1 MKKTFRFLA
10 LGVMLIAGA
19 LSSFAGTR
27 PTDGPADG
35 DYVGSNVSGGV
46 VNYVVTGWD
55 ATNDAYTVQIDG
67 LDYDGLNPADGEKI
81 TSLTIKTSFSQ
92 KWKTYKY
99 NFYVE
104 KIIDTDATQKKAFY
118 AMTQLTSLTFESDET
133 AVKASDFTFSVG
145 AYSFYGCT
153 KLATLTLPD
162 NVNKIGARAFQ
173 NTAITD
179 FVIPA
184 KCTEIG
190 ANAFYNTQHLAT
202 VSVSTAGNAVMTK
215 IGKQVFGNSS
225 VHHLNLSNATALTT
239 IDDEAFMY
247 ELSDVNY
254 QLQTVTLPDPVAPA
268 TVSNFTTIGTAFAN
282 CTGLTAINNLAVSQ
296 VKDVKSGAFENDEK
310 LTVLDFPA
318 TAELQNDGGVS
329 PFKGCKKLE
338 TLTFA
343 DGWAGLIKE
352 DIYYSAGL
360 TPAQQ
365 KAELGYL
372 KKIWFKGRVL
382 GNIYQYAF
390 GDAVADD
397 ACSSLATVQFDGQIS
412 QGAVI
417 GKGAFQNCAALAT
430 LTFAAK
436 EGVAEGFEIQGT
448 KSGDI
453 IIGQDAFK
461 GTAIAAVDFKGFK
474 LIGSTTGC
482 GTIYINGGA
491 FACDNLAS
499 VNFGKI
505 TYNNDASKTAA
516 VYVKD
521 GAFVSDLLTSV
532 VFGDVEGVN
541 GSDWLYIG
549 DGARVFAPATETS
562 TGVLTS
568 VTFGNITAGNVYID
582 DKAFSSEALTSVI
595 FGNVTTPASVVGSF
609 RIDPL
614 AFGYVKKADADSHAA
629 EKTVKIGNLTQGN
642 LGVLKVTI
650 DDGAFY
656 GDKLQKVTIG
666 EIAATQATIG
676 TATASLTGPN
686 YPAFGGD
693 EAAKTVAINGI
704 TGDNVTINQYAFYGK
719 KLQKVLIGKEA
730 QPADGETPATEET
743 VAAIS
748 GNTVLIQNS
757 AFAGEEL
764 ATVAMGNII
773 SGTSGSQILFAE
785 NSFANVSKVAD
796 EVAYDETVT
805 IGDLASEKLTIKANA
820 FQGPQYKGSS
830 FTVTAGNVTKAPT
843 SIEGNAFK
851 APAEGTSSYTMGDV
865 AAGTFANVAANA
877 FIGSDDAD
885 GNNVTDVTMGKLAS
899 KLPNAPTF
907 TNVNKLTVKSWDEE
921 NNFWRFDG
929 VRIFEITGKEK
940 NAEGQMVW
948 GDGLGLNK
956 DLYGDGTMNTIE
968 EIYIGGDVTAS
979 TIASFGE
986 KVRKVMFTKDNAKI
1000 PAGVVAASAFKKASD
1015 NAKNNE
1021 KIVVRYFV
1029 DEDNAILSNQIFNI
1043 QAFGGDDAYTNVD
1056 LYCSTWQKANT
1067 FENTDIIGAPGHIYR
1082 MQFSSSDI
1090 IPGEDIVASATV
1102 QQGGKYA
1109 YGRLYIP
1116 AGTNNYYRVDAKK
1129 TDGVNTVN
1137 VFSATVDGE
1146 DIYMKPVD
1154 IQDGFFWI
1162 DATAADQVFIVRTS
1176 NISGA
1181 VDNKVDI
1188 DVESVSAEEAAD
1200 FEADGGY
1207 FFDASD
1213 AKKNALQYV
1222 KQTIINTELQNTAP
1236 YKDKGIYVMAN
1247 PKTRG
1252 LAFAKLDQFNT
1263 ARDLTAGNVYVLT
1276 KKTSAARLN
1285 VIFEGD
1291 DEGEATAIKSIE
1303 NKKVDSDAIYNL
1315 QGVRVNNAEKGIFI
1329 INGKKVVK

>member
-1 MKKTFRFLA
+1 
-10 LGVMLIAGA
+10 
-19 LSSFAGTR
+19 
-27 PTDGPADG
+27 
-35 DYVGSNVSGGV
+35 
-46 VNYVVTGWD
+46 
-55 ATNDAYTVQIDG
+55 
-67 LDYDGLNPADGEKI
+67 
-81 TSLTIKTSFSQ
+81 
-92 KWKTYKY
+92 
-99 NFYVE
+99 
-104 KIIDTDATQKKAFY
+104 
-118 AMTQLTSLTFESDET
+118 MTQLTSLVFESDET

-162 NVNKIGARAFQ
+162 NVNKIGTRAFQ
-173 NTAITD
+173 NTAITS

-202 VSVSTAGNAVMTK
+202 VSVSTAGNDVMTK

-225 VHHLNLSNATALTT
+225 VHQLDLSNATALTT

-247 ELSDVNY
+247 ALSDVNY
-254 QLQTVTLPDPVAPA
+254 QLQTVTLPEAVAPA

-282 CTGLTAINNLAVSQ
+282 CTGLTAINNLEISQ

-310 LTVLDFPA
+310 LTVLNFPA

-352 DIYYSAGL
+352 DIYISAGL

-382 GNIYQYAF
+382 GNIWQYAF

-448 KSGDI
+448 KSGNI

-474 LIGSTTGC
+474 LIGSTTAC
-482 GTIYINGGA
+482 GDIIINDGA

-499 VNFGKI
+499 VKFGKI
-505 TYNNDASKTAA
+505 YYNNDASQYADLQ
-516 VYVKD
+516 VKS
-521 GAFVSDLLTSV
+521 GAFVSDLLTRV
-532 VFGDVEGVN
+532 EFGDVEAANPN
-541 GSDWLYIG
+541 GRLLIGSSDKP
-549 DGARVFAPATETS
+549 VFAPATTTS
-562 TGVLTS
+562 TGVLTT
-568 VTFGNITAGNVYID
+568 VKFGNITAGTVIID
-582 DKAFSSEALTSVI
+582 SYACSSEALTSVE
-595 FGNVTTPASVVGSF
+595 FGNVTTPASKSGSLQ
-609 RIDPL
+609 IDPF

-642 LGVLKVTI
+642 LGALTVKI
-650 DDGAFY
+650 DDAAFY

-666 EIAATQATIG
+666 QIDATVANIG
-676 TATASLTGPN
+676 TTAANPAGPA

-693 EAAKTVAINGI
+693 DAVKTVAINGI
-704 TGDNVTINQYAFYGK
+704 TGLSVHIYQYAFYGK

-730 QPADGETPATEET
+730 QPAVGETPASEET
-743 VAAIS
+743 VAPIS
-748 GNTVLIQNS
+748 GATVQIDEY

-764 ATVAMGNII
+764 ATVAMGNI
-773 SGTSGSQILFAE
+773 TSETQVSLAGY
-785 NSFANVSKVAD
+785 SFANVSKATD
-796 EVAYDETVT
+796 KVAYPETVT
-805 IGDLASEKLTIKANA
+805 IGNLASDKLTIKANA

-843 SIEGNAFK
+843 SIEAKAFL
-851 APAEGTSSYTMGDV
+851 APAVGTSSYTIGDI

-877 FIGSDDAD
+877 FCGSDDED
-885 GNNVTDVTMGKLAS
+885 GNNVTDVTLGVLAAA
-899 KLPNAPTF
+899 LPGAPTF
-907 TNVNKLTVKSWDEE
+907 TNVDELTVKSWDVI

-929 VRIFEITGKEK
+929 VRVFTITGAKDADGK
-940 NAEGQMVW
+940 WLDGFGLNAILQ
-948 GDGLGLNK
+948 GDGGI
-956 DLYGDGTMNTIE
+956 NTVE
-968 EIYIGGDVTAS
+968 EIYIGGDVTATS
-979 TIASFGE
+979 IETFGN

-1000 PAGVVAASAFKKASD
+1000 PAGVVAAGAFSAAS
-1015 NAKNNE
+1015 NAAKNDE

-1029 DEDNAILSNQIFNI
+1029 DEDNAILSNQIFDI
-1043 QAFGGDDAYTNVD
+1043 KAFGSNDAYTNVD